1 MEMNIRRVEVEDYQ
15 DLQDVYAQPKV
26 YADTLQLPFP
36 SELLWKN
43 RLLEPPDNLHVLV
56 CEIEHRV
63 VAHLGLQLDK
73 NARRRHV
80 GHIGMAVHDD
90 WHRKGIG
97 SALLAA
103 GLALAD
109 NWLNL
114 SRIELSVYVS
124 NAAAISLY
132 EKFGFVKE
140 GTLKRYAF
148 RSGAFEDVFAMARL
162 K

>member
-1 MEMNIRRVEVEDYQ
+1 MEMNIRRAEVEDYK
-15 DLQDVYAQPKV
+15 DVRDVYAQLKV

-63 VAHLGLQLDK
+63 VAHLGLQIDK
-73 NARRRHV
+73 NTRRRHV
-80 GHIGMAVHDD
+80 GHIGMAVHDE
-90 WHRKGIG
+90 WHRKGIA
-97 SALLAA
+97 SALLEA
-103 GLALAD
+103 GLELAD

-124 NAAAISLY
+124 NVAAISLY

-140 GTLKRYAF
+140 GTLRRYAF
-148 RSGAFEDVFAMARL
+148 RAGAYADVFAMARL